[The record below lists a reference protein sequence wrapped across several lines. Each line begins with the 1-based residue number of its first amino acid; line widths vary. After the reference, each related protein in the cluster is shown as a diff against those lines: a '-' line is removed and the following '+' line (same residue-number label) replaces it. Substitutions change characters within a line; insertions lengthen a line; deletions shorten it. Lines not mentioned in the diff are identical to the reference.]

1 MKKTIRWLLALGMA
15 GALLGATAALAA
27 GETAITVQLDGAPLS
42 FTDAMPQVRD
52 QRTFLPFRAVFE
64 AMGAEVSS
72 EGSVITAARNGKTLT
87 MTLNEATATVTE
99 GETTTPITMDVAPYV
114 DSATWRTYVPVR
126 FAAQAF
132 GCAVGWDQAR
142 STAIIVDT
150 DKVVD
155 NALEGKSFT
164 YLEKLMDYSKKYNEG
179 VWDMKADFDANMT
192 MMAMPM
198 TLNGSLEGTM
208 QDSAKLSMDMN
219 MKMDLSQL
227 IKSVSLLTGEEVSL
241 SAEDEAMLDALKN
254 EGVDLSMRGDMGL
267 GTLYM
272 NMKGELMAAA
282 GMNGEDWY
290 KMDMAAMMEQMG
302 MDWTQLMA
310 AAKELDYTAL
320 VKQSL
325 STLSLTDSTAAYDT
339 VKSTVEDVVAAVSDE
354 GFLKE
359 EDDYTAVL
367 ELEENGVTVTLVLT
381 MTMKQDTVTAYVI
394 GMAMEAQEEGMTVS
408 MDMTTSM
415 DDKDQMMAEMH
426 MDAAGLMTMELTMS
440 GSYAQGQTAP
450 ATEPPAGANVV
461 DLMEMMAAEMGEEAA
476 LEAIG
481 GADGPTAIFTISKG

>member
-1 MKKTIRWLLALGMA
+1 MKKVTRWLAAVGMA
-15 GALLGATAALAA
+15 AALLGCTAAMAA
-27 GETAITVQLDGAPLS
+27 EPAITVQLDGQELT
-42 FTDAMPQVRD
+42 FTDAAPQVKE

-64 AMGAEVSS
+64 AMGAQVSN
-72 EGSVITAARNGKTLT
+72 EGSVITATRNGRTLT
-87 MTLNEATATVTE
+87 MTLNETAATVTE
-99 GETTTPITMDVAPYV
+99 GDKTTPITMDVAPYV

-132 GCAVGWDQAR
+132 GCAVGWDQTK

-155 NALEGKSFT
+155 AALEGKSFT

-192 MMAMPM
+192 VMAMPM
-198 TLNGSLEGTM
+198 TLNGSVEGTV
-208 QDSAKLSMDMN
+208 QDSEKLSMDMN
-219 MKMDLSQL
+219 MKMDLSQF
-227 IKSVSLLTGEEVSL
+227 IKSVSLLTGEEPSL
-241 SAEDEAMLDALKN
+241 SPEDEAMLEALKN

-272 NMKGELMAAA
+272 NMKGEIMAAA

-310 AAKELDYTAL
+310 AARELDYTAL

-325 STLSLTDSTAAYDT
+325 STLSLTDSAAAYDT
-339 VKSTVEDVVAAVSDE
+339 VKSTVEGVVAAVSDE
-354 GFLKE
+354 GFVKE
-359 EDDYTAVL
+359 GDEYTAEVAF
-367 ELEENGVTVTLVLT
+367 EENGTTITLVLV
-381 MTMKQDTVTAYVI
+381 MTMKEDAVTAYVM
-394 GMAMEAQEEGMTVS
+394 GMSMEAEEEGMTVS

-426 MDAAGLMTMELTMS
+426 MDAAGLMTMELTMN

-450 ATEPPAGANVV
+450 QTEPPAGANVV

-481 GADGPTAIFTISKG
+481 GADGPTAILTVSRG